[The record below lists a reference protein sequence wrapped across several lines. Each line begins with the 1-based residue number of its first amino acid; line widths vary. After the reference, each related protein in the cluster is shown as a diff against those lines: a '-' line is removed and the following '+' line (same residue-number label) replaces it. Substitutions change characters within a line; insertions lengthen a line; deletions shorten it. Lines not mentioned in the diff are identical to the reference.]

1 MEVRSNEYFKGG
13 AVSLKDQT
21 ESAFGLNENKT
32 EIQKE
37 LVPPITV
44 DDLDSRPLSLLDA
57 RSDDKYLGESDGG
70 HMFIDRLGKTYT
82 ISGTA
87 KPEDNRTG
95 AERWK
100 ENLDPVVDAAKE
112 WWEEG
117 AELPSVQQIYGVG
130 KAVAEG
136 VYDTVSKISGAA
148 TGKVSG
154 DDINLGDVFDATAG
168 MGVGSSLVKVPEGSL
183 RIFGGLSAKNAPNGD
198 KITNSFN
205 SEFEVFKQKVL
216 ADEVDLDFD
225 MLQKIKNLNP
235 EGPEIPEIALK
246 SPEYTFYNDTAQ
258 VAQSNAIS
266 LMIEHPKYF
275 KNTLKSLDN
284 GEYFRGRDGMLRFEI
299 DDSKLNIKS
308 KNLTVVGEDP
318 SYDIDDFV
326 AEKSRYYNLSPEK
339 KLSFEDA
346 NPGYKIEKTWTS
358 LDEIVEHP
366 ILFEQYPNL
375 RNVAV
380 ITDKEFF
387 SSPKYEGVLAYFE
400 PNFGF
405 ISMNPELSEDVWKST
420 ILHEM
425 QHMIQRAENFD
436 LGTSTEEDVVS
447 VMVRVASNSD
457 KGKKVWKDYKKATKQ
472 YEKDLKKYNK
482 LSTLKRLVTKKP
494 TEPIEP
500 VKYFDPFGF
509 KPLEDKEHI
518 IYELSSG
525 EVEARNVTDR
535 MNLSARQ
542 RKILPPEK
550 TQDREYGDQ
559 WTKLEANKELKDEY
573 NPSYKKVNNNE

>member
-225 MLQKIKNLNP
+225 ILQKIKNLNP

-326 AEKSRYYNLSPEK
+326 AEKSRYYNLSPEE

>member
-326 AEKSRYYNLSPEK
+326 AEKSRYYNLSPEE

>member
-1 MEVRSNEYFKGG
+1 MEVRSNKYFKGG

-100 ENLDPVVDAAKE
+100 ENLEPVVDAAKE

-183 RIFGGLSAKNAPNGD
+183 RIFGGLSAKNAPDGD

-326 AEKSRYYNLSPEK
+326 AEKSRYYNLSPEE